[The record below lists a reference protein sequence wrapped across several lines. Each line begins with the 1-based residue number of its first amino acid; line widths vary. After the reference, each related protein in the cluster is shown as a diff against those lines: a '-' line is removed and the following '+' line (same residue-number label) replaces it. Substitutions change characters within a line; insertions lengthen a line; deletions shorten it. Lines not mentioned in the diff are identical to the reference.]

1 MDIIPFTFVPVEES
15 GRIIRKFGRDAD
27 IQKRLK
33 IIDDSY
39 AFLNAIRLMIL
50 LITGKWVILTSL
62 HFVSSV
68 YDSE

>member
-1 MDIIPFTFVPVEES
+1 MDINPFSFVPVEES

-33 IIDDSY
+33 IIEDSY
-39 AFLNAIRLMIL
+39 SFLNAIRLIIL
-50 LITGKWVILTSL
+50 LRWVILTSL